1 MDLQG
6 TRRVGKWEAELFE
19 MRAVLE
25 EVGLHM
31 TVMDLEEELWKKE
44 AERRLE
50 LEGKT
55 VEKQMVELE
64 AE

>member
-1 MDLQG
+1 M
-6 TRRVGKWEAELFE
+6 ELFE
-19 MRAVLE
+19 MRAVLKE
-25 EVGLHM
+25 AGLHM
-31 TVMDLEEELWKKE
+31 IVMDLEEELWKKE

>member
-25 EVGLHM
+25 EAGLHM
-31 TVMDLEEELWKKE
+31 TVKDLEEELWKKE

>member
-1 MDLQG
+1 M
-6 TRRVGKWEAELFE
+6 
-19 MRAVLE
+19 E